1 MHHNAHLITRES
13 FAFYDAC
20 RDSPDRFLPLDG
32 ASYLHGCVRCWVA
45 LLSFCG
51 SPLGSGSV
59 PFDFCVV
66 CVGSGFI
73 VARLFVMLLQCIVA
87 FRHVCPGLRREPLH
101 PQGNSQFLNATVAR
115 ATPHAPLRV
124 QRTSRI
130 MADNCMRRRG
140 SN

>member
-13 FAFYDAC
+13 FAFYDEC

-59 PFDFCVV
+59 PFDFSVV

-87 FRHVCPGLRREPLH
+87 FGLPSVMYVRASGVSHCTHRAIP
-101 PQGNSQFLNATVAR
+101 NS
-115 ATPHAPLRV
+115 
-124 QRTSRI
+124 
-130 MADNCMRRRG
+130 
-140 SN
+140 